1 MSAKII
7 NLACVKIQ
15 HELDKFDANSLIPA
29 SLLNGDMVITD
40 IIDHIPELPDEHQ
53 KIARRLVEE
62 YTLVMGHN
70 LCAIKQDLRSEYS
83 RIMKRLHTNSDDFRI
98 PGAVLRYRSNINP
111 VKSMYYE
118 VRELVSG
125 GLDAANSCHQW
136 LLEKTTDPDF
146 SDRLLN
152 AIERDQNVISRFVNK
167 YYWPVTQLDQKS
179 IPLEL
184 FHARQ
189 LVQDFN
195 HYHHVFRMMRDW
207 LPGDQLIWP

>member
-1 MSAKII
+1 MSAQII

-15 HELDKFDANSLIPA
+15 RELDKFDSTSLIPA
-29 SLLNGDMVITD
+29 SLLNGSMDITE
-40 IIDHIPELPDEHQ
+40 IIKCIPDLPGDQQ
-53 KIARRLVEE
+53 KIARRLVDE
-62 YTLVMGHN
+62 YTLVMNQN
-70 LCAIKQDLRSEYS
+70 LSGIKQDLRSEYT

-98 PGAVLRYRSNINP
+98 PGAVLRYRSDINP

-125 GLDAANSCHQW
+125 GFDAANSCHQW
-136 LLEKTTDPDF
+136 LLEKNANPDF
-146 SDRLLN
+146 SDRLIK
-152 AIERDQNVISRFVNK
+152 AIQRDQAVLGRFVNK
-167 YYWPVTQLDQKS
+167 YYWPVTRLDQKS

-195 HYHHVFRMMRDW
+195 HYHQVFSLLRNW
-207 LPGDQLIWP
+207 LPGDQID